1 MHENLFPFFLVLVPL
16 LGIAA
21 QWFAWRLQIPSI
33 LLLLGFGLCLGLW
46 NSPDQILA
54 DLTGGGSEVGPKLL
68 FPLVSLSVAIILFEG
83 GLTLRW
89 NQLGSGAGAVFRL
102 IGIASLITWG
112 LTVLL
117 AYYLLGFSWQLAWL
131 LGAILMVTGPTVV
144 GPLLRQIRPNRRVS
158 SVLQWEGILIDPVG
172 AVAAVLVFE
181 VITHT
186 DSPSWLAIARIVV
199 ETLGIGVLLGCAA
212 AALLV
217 ISLRKYW
224 IPDFLHGVFFLVVA
238 LAAFWLSN
246 QLRDESGLVT
256 VTILG
261 ICLAN
266 QSYVSVDHVLEFK
279 EHLRVF
285 LISCLFI
292 VLGSR
297 LQLSALMEIGWWGVP
312 FVLLLIFVV
321 RPLSVFG
328 ATLGTQMPWREKMFV
343 GLVAPRGIVAASV
356 ASVFGLKLAERSHVG
371 LEPEVAAVFEKAS
384 LLAPST
390 FLVILGT
397 VTLCGLGAGPL
408 ARWLGLADANPQGIL
423 FAGASRWVREVALA
437 LRKFDIRVVLID
449 TNFANVSAARMAGL
463 DAKCGNVLSEH
474 VQEEQDLAGIGS
486 LLAVTASDE
495 VNTLATME
503 YMHIFARAGVYQLPN
518 RSKSHGRWQSIP
530 ENRRGRLLFHAD
542 LNYQAIE
549 QMFEQGAR
557 PKTTLLTENFTLE
570 QFRTQHGEQAMILF
584 VVDAERRLKI
594 RTVAAPYEPTA
605 GDTLIALVPPASPVE
620 SRTSPAVAAKSEALS
635 QATQLDPDDP
645 SYTDKL

>member
-1 MHENLFPFFLVLVPL
+1 MHENLFTFFLVLIPL

-21 QWFAWRLQIPSI
+21 QWLAWRLQIPSI

-46 NSPDQILA
+46 KSPDQILA
-54 DLTGGGSEVGPKLL
+54 ELTGGGSEVGPKLL

-117 AYYLLGFSWQLAWL
+117 SYYLLGFSWQLAWL

-158 SVLQWEGILIDPVG
+158 NILQWEGILIDPVG

-181 VITHT
+181 VVTH
-186 DSPSWLAIARIVV
+186 SESLSWLSIARTVL
-199 ETLGIGVLLGCAA
+199 ETLGIGVLLGCSAA
-212 AALLV
+212 VILV
-217 ISLRKYW
+217 FSLRKYW
-224 IPDFLHGVFFLVVA
+224 IPDFLHGVFFLVVT
-238 LAAFWLSN
+238 LATFWLSN
-246 QLRDESGLVT
+246 LWREESGLVT

-266 QSYVSVDHVLEFK
+266 QNYVSVDHVLEFK

-292 VLGSR
+292 VLGAR
-297 LQLSALMEIGWWGVP
+297 LQLSALMEIGWWGIP
-312 FVLLLIFVV
+312 FVLLLIFGV
-321 RPLSVFG
+321 RPLSVVV
-328 ATLGTQMPWREKMFV
+328 ATMGTKIPWREKMFV

-356 ASVFGLKLAERSHVG
+356 ASVFGLKLYERAHEG
-371 LEPEVAAVFEKAS
+371 LDAGTVAIFEKAG
-384 LLAPST
+384 LLAPAT

-408 ARWLGLADANPQGIL
+408 ARWLGLADANPQGVL
-423 FAGASRWVREVALA
+423 FVGASRWVRELALA

-486 LLAVTASDE
+486 FLAVTPSDE

-503 YMHIFARAGVYQLPN
+503 YMHVFSRAQVFQLAK
-518 RSKSHGRWQSIP
+518 RGKSHGRWQSIP

-542 LNYQAIE
+542 LNFQAIE
-549 QMFEQGAR
+549 QMFEQGATL
-557 PKTTLLTENFTLE
+557 KTTPLTENFTYK
-570 QFRTQHGEQAMILF
+570 QYRARHGEQALILF
-584 VVDAERRLKI
+584 AMDSERRLKV
-594 RTVAAPYEPTA
+594 RAAAAPFEPA
-605 GDTLIALVPPASPVE
+605 PGDTLIALVPKSNSAESQADKPSATASEP
-620 SRTSPAVAAKSEALS
+620 LS
-635 QATQLDPDDP
+635 QATLLDPDDP
-645 SYTDKL
+645 SNLKT

>member
-1 MHENLFPFFLVLVPL
+1 MHENLFTFFLVLVPL

-33 LLLLGFGLCLGLW
+33 LLLLGFGLCLGIW
-46 NSPDQILA
+46 KSPDQILA

-89 NQLGSGAGAVFRL
+89 NQLGSGAGTVFRL
-102 IGIASLITWG
+102 IGFASLITWG

-117 AYYLLGFSWQLAWL
+117 SYYLLGFSWQLAWL
-131 LGAILMVTGPTVV
+131 LGAVLMVTGPTVV

-158 SVLQWEGILIDPVG
+158 NILQWEGILIDPVG

-181 VITHT
+181 VVTH
-186 DSPSWLAIARIVV
+186 SESLSWLAIARTVL
-199 ETLGIGVLLGCAA
+199 ETLSIGVLLGCAA
-212 AALLV
+212 AVVLV
-217 ISLRKYW
+217 FSLRKYW
-224 IPDFLHGVFFLVVA
+224 IPDFLHGVFFLVVT
-238 LAAFWLSN
+238 LATFWLSN
-246 QLRDESGLVT
+246 QWREESGLVT

-297 LQLSALMEIGWWGVP
+297 LQLSALMAIGWWGIP

-321 RPLSVFG
+321 RPLSVMA
-328 ATLGTQMPWREKMFV
+328 ATVGTKLPWREKMFI

-356 ASVFGLKLAERSHVG
+356 ASVFGLKLYERSHAG
-371 LEPEVAAVFEKAS
+371 LDAESVAIFEKAG
-384 LLAPST
+384 LLAPTT

-423 FAGASRWVREVALA
+423 LVGASRWVRELALA
-437 LRKFDIRVVLID
+437 LRKFDIRVMLID
-449 TNFANVSAARMAGL
+449 TNFASVSAARMAGL

-486 LLAVTASDE
+486 FLAVTPNDE

-503 YMHIFARAGVYQLPN
+503 YMHIFSRAQVFQLAK
-518 RSKSHGRWQSIP
+518 RGKSHGRWQSIP
-530 ENRRGRLLFHAD
+530 ENRRGRLLFRAD

-549 QMFEQGAR
+549 QMFEQGATL
-557 PKTTLLTENFTLE
+557 KTTPLTENFTYE
-570 QFRTQHGEQAMILF
+570 QYRVRQGEQAVILF
-584 VVDAERRLKI
+584 AMDAERRLKV
-594 RTVAAPYEPTA
+594 RTVAAPFEPLP
-605 GDTLIALVPPASPVE
+605 GDTIIALVPSNPTDSQASNPAADG
-620 SRTSPAVAAKSEALS
+620 TAAIS
-635 QATQLDPDDP
+635 QATLLDPDDP
-645 SYTDKL
+645 SYMDTR

>member
-1 MHENLFPFFLVLVPL
+1 MHENLFPFYLVLVPL

-33 LLLLGFGLCLGLW
+33 LLLLLFGLCLGLW
-46 NSPDQILA
+46 HSPDEILA
-54 DLTGGGSEVGPKLL
+54 ELTGASSDVGPKLL
-68 FPLVSLSVAIILFEG
+68 FPIVSLSVAIILFEG

-89 NQLGSGAGAVFRL
+89 NQLGTGANVVFRL
-102 IGIASLITWG
+102 IGLSSLITWG

-117 AYYLLGFSWQLAWL
+117 GYYLLGFSWQLSWL

-181 VITHT
+181 VIAHT
-186 DSPSWLAIARIVV
+186 DEISWLAIGQIVL

-217 ISLRKYW
+217 VSLRKYW
-224 IPDFLHGVFFLVVA
+224 VPDFLHGVMFLVVA
-238 LAAFWLSN
+238 LASFWLSN
-246 QLRDESGLVT
+246 VLREESGLVT

-266 QSYVSVDHVLEFK
+266 QHYVSVDHVLEFK

-297 LQLSALMEIGWWGVP
+297 LQLSALMDIGWPGIP

-321 RPLSVFG
+321 RPVSVFLG
-328 ATLGTQMPWREKMFV
+328 TLGTAMPWKEKLFV

-356 ASVFGLKLAERSHVG
+356 ASVFGLKLAERWRGTSEIGDV
-371 LEPEVAAVFEKAS
+371 LEKATW
-384 LLAPST
+384 LAPVT

-408 ARWLGLADANPQGIL
+408 ARLLGLADANPQGVL

-437 LRKFDIRVVLID
+437 LRKFEIRVLLID
-449 TNFANVSAARMAGL
+449 TNYANVTAARMAGL

-474 VQEEQDLAGIGS
+474 LQEEQDLAGIGS
-486 LLAVTASDE
+486 FLAVTPSEE

-503 YMHIFARAGVYQLPN
+503 YMHVFSRAKVYQLAS
-518 RSKSHGRWQSIP
+518 RGKSHGRWQSIP
-530 ENRRGRLLFHAD
+530 QNRRGRLLFHAD
-542 LNYQAIE
+542 LNFSVLE
-549 QMFEQGAR
+549 RMFEQGAIVKAT
-557 PKTTLLTENFTLE
+557 PLTENFKIE
-570 QFRTQHGEQAMILF
+570 QFRAKHGAQAVVLF
-584 VVDAERRLKI
+584 AIDAEGRLKI
-594 RTVAAPYEPTA
+594 RSDAGSFEPLAGETVIAILPTPVVAESEQAA
-605 GDTLIALVPPASPVE
+605 G
-620 SRTSPAVAAKSEALS
+620 RKAAKPSNADEVLDLS
-635 QATQLDPDDP
+635 
-645 SYTDKL
+645 